1 MPIRTS
7 RKRHKLWDIPKKDVA
22 EVDRIRVPW
31 WGLICVMVATLPVC
45 WLLDRAR
52 RPELTIPVMGSVYV
66 FGVVLVVK
74 WRLRHHLWFWLTITF
89 FAALHVAMFCFAPWM
104 KREFSTFASIVF
116 AAVDVYAMLAMIS
129 VVGHLCG
136 SEV

>member
-1 MPIRTS
+1 MLTRMN
-7 RKRHKLWDIPKKDVA
+7 RKRHHIWDIPKKDVA
-22 EVDRIRVPW
+22 EVDRMRVPW
-31 WGLICVMVATLPVC
+31 WGWLFLMVATWPVC
-45 WLLDRAR
+45 WVLDRVR
-52 RPELTIPVMGSVYV
+52 RPELTIPVMGIFFV
-66 FGVVLVVK
+66 FGTVVVVK

-89 FAALHVAMFCFAPWM
+89 FAALHIAMFTFAPWM
-104 KREFSTFASIVF
+104 RREFSAFACTVF